1 MTPLMDIAQ
10 VMRFFNDI
18 ENFNGFFSMVFSTV
32 FCRTKFQ
39 VLSRTEVKRNSELK
53 PKFDIYVKPGQ
64 IDQ

>member
-1 MTPLMDIAQ
+1 MILKISTAFFQWFFQLFFQ
-10 VMRFFNDI
+10 RF
-18 ENFNGFFSMVFSTV
+18 FSTV